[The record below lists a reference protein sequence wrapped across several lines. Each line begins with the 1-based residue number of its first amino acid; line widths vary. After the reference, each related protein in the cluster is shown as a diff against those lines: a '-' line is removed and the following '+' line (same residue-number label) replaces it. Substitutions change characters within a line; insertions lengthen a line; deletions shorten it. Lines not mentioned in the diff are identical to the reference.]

1 MLTIRYMS
9 NYELQQAGMFKA
21 LSNPNRLLLFQ
32 RLMTCCAP
40 GTKCD
45 PMLAAKICVGDLGE
59 GLQIAP
65 STLSHH
71 LKILHEAGLI
81 NMQRRGKNIDCW
93 VDPAVLKQLAN
104 FFSEEE

>member
-1 MLTIRYMS
+1 
-9 NYELQQAGMFKA
+9 MFKA
-21 LSNPNRLLLFQ
+21 LSNPNRLALFQ

-45 PMLAAKICVGDLGE
+45 PTQAAKVCVGDLGE
-59 GLQIAP
+59 GLEIAP

-71 LKILHEAGLI
+71 LKTLHEAGLI

-93 VDPAVLKQLAN
+93 VDPAILKQLAG
-104 FFSEEE
+104 FFNH